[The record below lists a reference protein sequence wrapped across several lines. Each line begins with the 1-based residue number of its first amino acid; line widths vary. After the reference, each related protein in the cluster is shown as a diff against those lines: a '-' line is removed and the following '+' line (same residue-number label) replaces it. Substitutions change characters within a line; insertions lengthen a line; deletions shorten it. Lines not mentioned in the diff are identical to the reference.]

1 MINDKFLIW
10 SIESGSGYYWEIRN
24 IRLCTRHKQ
33 LTYSAIIY
41 LGCTMRDD
49 RAWQRPE
56 DQPVKRRSEARAP
69 ITRYSCAGN
78 IKLFIDISEKRATV
92 NVHHQIQHE
101 RPTYRQVIFPIEAKE
116 WIKANIG
123 DGLQNTVVYRRLCK
137 ERLINPEIHTKE
149 QVYYWTSTLKKD
161 TYIMNQEN
169 QLLSAKM
176 YLQQSEFIEKGF
188 KIVVYIENDFV
199 RALGF
204 ITPLW
209 EEIGINNVTEIVI
222 DSTFKT
228 NQERFELFAVNANCG
243 GYGMPIAYLYLCT
256 YDGTEELRHVPRNE
270 IQTRVGTLESFFV
283 GLRQEG
289 LMPVFV
295 LLDKDSGEIS
305 SK

>member
-1 MINDKFLIW
+1 
-10 SIESGSGYYWEIRN
+10 
-24 IRLCTRHKQ
+24 
-33 LTYSAIIY
+33 
-41 LGCTMRDD
+41 
-49 RAWQRPE
+49 
-56 DQPVKRRSEARAP
+56 
-69 ITRYSCAGN
+69 
-78 IKLFIDISEKRATV
+78 
-92 NVHHQIQHE
+92 
-101 RPTYRQVIFPIEAKE
+101 
-116 WIKANIG
+116 
-123 DGLQNTVVYRRLCK
+123 
-137 ERLINPEIHTKE
+137 
-149 QVYYWTSTLKKD
+149 
-161 TYIMNQEN
+161 MNQEN

-256 YDGTEELRHVPRNE
+256 YDGTEELRHVPRNASWN
-270 IQTRVGTLESFFV
+270 TREFLCWSPTRRTNASFCSI
-283 GLRQEG
+283 RQR
-289 LMPVFV
+289 FRR
-295 LLDKDSGEIS
+295 DIS